1 MTKAT
6 PLKRFWGTFLGW
18 IIWSGRPTLNPSE
31 VRRPT
36 LNGPHLLVAGHI
48 KALEE
53 WSSCF
58 LCAGPHFHWQAHLPW
73 PLPSLLSEPTSPRF
87 QSGLKSDRSLGPPL
101 DSSTRLGLR
110 DSQSHAL
117 TFPTRN
123 SQGWSTEYTQMHTCS
138 FYQLHS
144 LETPTTTKAS
154 HKPEGMHESSRQQ
167 KVYCWL
173 NRMLRTLS
181 QASSYIH
188 QYFSKWNV
196 WLLKDN

>member
-117 TFPTRN
+117 TDLPNQKQPRLVYWVYTEVYLLILSAPFPRN
-123 SQGWSTEYTQMHTCS
+123 PNH
-138 FYQLHS
+138 HK
-144 LETPTTTKAS
+144 TK
-154 HKPEGMHESSRQQ
+154 P
-167 KVYCWL
+167 
-173 NRMLRTLS
+173 
-181 QASSYIH
+181 
-188 QYFSKWNV
+188 
-196 WLLKDN
+196 